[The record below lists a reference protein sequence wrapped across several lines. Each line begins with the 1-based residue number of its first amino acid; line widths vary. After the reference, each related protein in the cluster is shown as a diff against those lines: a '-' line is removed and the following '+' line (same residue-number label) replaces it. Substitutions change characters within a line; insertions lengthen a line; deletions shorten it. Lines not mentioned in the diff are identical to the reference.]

1 MSWQSYIKQFS
12 DYLKLERSL
21 SANSIEA
28 YVRDVEKLDQY
39 VSLHHVGLSPLSIK
53 VNHLQGFLEFINE
66 LGMRPIVRRA
76 FFPGSKRF

>member
-21 SANSIEA
+21 STNSIEA

-39 VSLHHVGLSPLSIK
+39 VSLHHGRVVGMKFVWSQRL
-53 VNHLQGFLEFINE
+53 
-66 LGMRPIVRRA
+66 R
-76 FFPGSKRF
+76 